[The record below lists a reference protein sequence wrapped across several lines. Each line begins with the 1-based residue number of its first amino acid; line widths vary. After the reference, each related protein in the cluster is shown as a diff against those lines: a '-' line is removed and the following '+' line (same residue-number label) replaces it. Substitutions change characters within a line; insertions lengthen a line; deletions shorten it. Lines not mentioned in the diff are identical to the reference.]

1 MLTLLIANTK
11 GGCGKTT
18 LATGLAGAFAN
29 AGLQT
34 ALADVDPQRSSLN
47 WLKRRPAKA
56 APIAGLDWVKG
67 RKDTAPEIERLV
79 IDAPAA
85 MKIGDIEDLVR
96 LADLVI
102 LPVLPSAFDEGA
114 TARFLGKL
122 DELKPIRKNRKP
134 VAVIGNRMRL
144 RTHAAGELDQFLK
157 GVGHDVVARLRDGA
171 LYAEL
176 ARGGVSLFDIRSA
189 RANDLRGDW
198 APLLTFILAEGNLAE
213 GH

>member
-1 MLTLLIANTK
+1 MLTLLVANTK

-29 AGLQT
+29 AGLKT

-56 APIAGLDWVKG
+56 APIIGLDWVKN
-67 RKDTAPEIERLV
+67 RKDSVPDIERLV

-134 VAVIGNRMRL
+134 VAVVGNRMRL
-144 RTHAAGELDQFLK
+144 RTNAAVELDRFLNE
-157 GVGHDVVARLRDGA
+157 VGHQVVARLRDGA

-176 ARGGVSLFDIRSA
+176 ARGGVSLFDLRHA
-189 RANDLRGDW
+189 RAADLRGDW
-198 APLLTFILAEGNLAE
+198 APLLSFILAEGD
-213 GH
+213 

>member
-1 MLTLLIANTK
+1 MLTLLVANTK

-29 AGLQT
+29 AGFKT

-47 WLKRRPAKA
+47 WLKRRPATA
-56 APIAGLDWVKG
+56 VPITGLDWVKN
-67 RKDTAPEIERLV
+67 RKDSAPDIERLV

-134 VAVIGNRMRL
+134 VAVVGNRMRL
-144 RTHAAGELDQFLK
+144 RTNAAAELDRFLNE
-157 GVGHDVVARLRDGA
+157 VGHQVVARLRDGA

-176 ARGGVSLFDIRSA
+176 ARGGVSLFDLRNA
-189 RANDLRGDW
+189 RATDLRGDW
-198 APLLTFILAEGNLAE
+198 APLLSFILAEGD
-213 GH
+213 

>member
-1 MLTLLIANTK
+1 MLTLLVANTK

-18 LATGLAGAFAN
+18 LATGLAGAFAT
-29 AGLQT
+29 AGLTT

-47 WLKRRPAKA
+47 WLKRRPAT
-56 APIAGLDWVKG
+56 APAITGLDWVKG
-67 RKDTAPEIERLV
+67 RKAPDPDIQRLV

-114 TARFLGKL
+114 TARFLTKL

-134 VAVIGNRMRL
+134 VAVVGNRMRL
-144 RTHAAGELDQFLK
+144 RTNAAAELDRFLK
-157 GVGHDVVARLRDGA
+157 EVGHQVVARLRDGA
-171 LYAEL
+171 MYAEL
-176 ARGGVSLFDIRSA
+176 ARGGMSLFDLRNA
-189 RANDLRGDW
+189 RAADLRGDW
-198 APLLTFILAEGNLAE
+198 APLLTFILAESD
-213 GH
+213 